1 MAHSSYNLGIY
12 NNHHHRLFNLF
23 CSICI
28 CVIAE
33 CVLQIISSV
42 CQQSIE
48 QTCWMDIRSEWKEE
62 KPSPPPSFFS
72 ASDHPLYSG
81 NLVLSPSFSAKHF
94 AKDHVR
100 TRTLSRKTLLCLAKG
115 SVPWKQEKFWLC
127 LL

>member
-1 MAHSSYNLGIY
+1 
-12 NNHHHRLFNLF
+12 
-23 CSICI
+23 
-28 CVIAE
+28 
-33 CVLQIISSV
+33 
-42 CQQSIE
+42 
-48 QTCWMDIRSEWKEE
+48 MDIRSEWEEE

-72 ASDHPLYSG
+72 VSDHPLYSG
-81 NLVLSPSFSAKHF
+81 NLVLSPSFSAPGIQDTAKHF